1 MTVQGANNP
10 AEIPRELDRWNWG
23 AFFLNWIWGLGNS
36 TYIALLMFVPFVNLI
51 MIFILGARGSAWA
64 WKNKQWQDVEHF
76 KRVQKAWAIW
86 GLVSWIAVIVL
97 TVGFTF
103 WIISTVSAIIK
114 QSEPYQIALEEI
126 RSNPEVQAVIG
137 DNITDG
143 FLPTGS
149 INFGGTSGGEA
160 DIGFSISGSKGKG
173 TASFY
178 AVRRGGSD
186 WDMRMLVVRPDGGDP
201 IVIVNKDNMRIGG
214 SVGG

>member
-1 MTVQGANNP
+1 MTVQSANTP

-36 TYIALLMFVPFVNLI
+36 TYIALLMFVPLVNII
-51 MIFILGARGSAWA
+51 MIFVLGARGSAWA
-64 WKNKQWQDVEHF
+64 WKNKPWRDVEHF

-86 GLVSWIAVIVL
+86 GLVSWIAVIVI

-114 QSEPYQIALEEI
+114 QSEPYKIALEEI
-126 RSNPEVQAVIG
+126 RANAEVAEVIG

-149 INFGGTSGGEA
+149 INFSGSTGGEA
-160 DIGFSISGSKGKG
+160 DIGFSITGSKGKG
-173 TASFY
+173 TVSFY
-178 AVRRGGSD
+178 ANRRGGSD
-186 WDMRMLVVRPDGGDP
+186 WDMRLLVVRPDGGEP
-201 IVIVNKDNMRIGG
+201 IVIVNKDSLRVGG